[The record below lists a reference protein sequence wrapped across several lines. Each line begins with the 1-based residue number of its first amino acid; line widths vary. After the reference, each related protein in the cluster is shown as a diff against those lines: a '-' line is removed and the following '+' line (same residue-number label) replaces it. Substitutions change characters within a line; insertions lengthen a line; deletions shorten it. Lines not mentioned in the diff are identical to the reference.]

1 MNGRMASQWPRRR
14 FTGISWHS
22 PGQAT
27 GAVRFGTCRTGAVT
41 PQGKGAP
48 VSGWQWGHARQWTM
62 WSTTTRGTVPEG
74 PERSASRPRPTSPRP
89 ARGRNGCSRRGN
101 GSRHGRARRNGTVSF
116 PCGPSGHPAFAPS
129 HWRRFGAELISG
141 PSLDGGLLLFL
152 PFRPGY
158 QLGLPGH
165 GLPPVPLFQHLWQH
179 AFGPDLPTPVFLHPW
194 QQVPPT
200 GLLRL
205 LLVKRGDVKSWAC
218 IGLFASMALYLQ
230 LGPSHQGQKTGLT
243 CRRSTGT
250 IKLSR
255 ILNDWIPE

>member
-1 MNGRMASQWPRRR
+1 MNGRTASQWPRRR
-14 FTGISWHS
+14 FTGISWHP

-41 PQGKGAP
+41 PPGRGDP
-48 VSGWQWGHARQWTM
+48 VSPCNADRHTCGQHDPQQPGE
-62 WSTTTRGTVPEG
+62 TVPES
-74 PERSASRPRPTSPRP
+74 PERGASRPRPTSPRP

-101 GSRHGRARRNGTVSF
+101 GSRHDRARRNGTVSF

-129 HWRRFGAELISG
+129 HWRRFGAGGFPG

-200 GLLRL
+200 RPAHQPI
-205 LLVKRGDVKSWAC
+205 VKRGDIKSWAC
-218 IGLFASMALYLQ
+218 IGLFASMALYLR

-255 ILNDWIPE
+255 ILDDWIPE